1 MQLWADPDREF
12 LGERNSMENITKP
25 STTTARGRGGRPLD
39 ALVHLAVLLAAAGA
53 VAYGWHQ
60 HTETNEREGDTWLEQ
75 TSAIRDPWQRYE
87 QLQRDGAVHTERQRE
102 RAKVLRHAA
111 LAEGL
116 LERRVDQRETV
127 DSDELFDRY
136 PRAPEQR
143 AAHTTAL
150 QLVWPKIASMHV
162 FYRAALLR
170 MAARCHLH
178 EAAAPIE
185 RQTVLD
191 CLRFGAQSRGTLS
204 VLERLMDSAELGHS
218 LTNAP

>member
-1 MQLWADPDREF
+1 
-12 LGERNSMENITKP
+12 MENITKP
-25 STTTARGRGGRPLD
+25 STTTTRGRGGRHRNEL
-39 ALVHLAVLLAAAGA
+39 LHLAVLLAAAGA
-53 VAYGWHQ
+53 VAYSWHQ
-60 HTETNEREGDTWLEQ
+60 HTAANEREGDTWLEQ

-87 QLQRDGAVHTERQRE
+87 QLQRDDAVHTERQRK
-102 RAKVLRHAA
+102 RAKELLHASLEQA
-111 LAEGL
+111 LS
-116 LERRVDQRETV
+116 ERSDSALDLVDKRETV

-143 AAHTTAL
+143 AAQTAAL
-150 QLVWPKIASMHV
+150 QRVWPKLASMHV